1 VNDHRHR
8 YRVSEPNGPKVHG
21 ECECGAE
28 KREFSTAGPDSLPH
42 PMSLKANRKRRT
54 K

>member
-1 VNDHRHR
+1 MTHKHHW
-8 YRVSEPNGPKVHG
+8 RVSEPNGPKVHG
-21 ECECGAE
+21 ECECGE

-42 PMSLKANRKRRT
+42 TMSLKANRKRRT